1 MRIHSSRVGTC
12 ESQHLKSWIMRND
25 NFRRIVVWLIVI
37 AMVLTLVI
45 SFGAL
50 LFS

>member
-1 MRIHSSRVGTC
+1 
-12 ESQHLKSWIMRND
+12 MRNEK
-25 NFRRIVVWLIVI
+25 FVRIIVWLVVI
-37 AMVLTLVI
+37 AMVLTLVV

>member
-1 MRIHSSRVGTC
+1 
-12 ESQHLKSWIMRND
+12 MRND

>member
-1 MRIHSSRVGTC
+1 
-12 ESQHLKSWIMRND
+12 MRND

-37 AMVLTLVI
+37 AMVLTLVV